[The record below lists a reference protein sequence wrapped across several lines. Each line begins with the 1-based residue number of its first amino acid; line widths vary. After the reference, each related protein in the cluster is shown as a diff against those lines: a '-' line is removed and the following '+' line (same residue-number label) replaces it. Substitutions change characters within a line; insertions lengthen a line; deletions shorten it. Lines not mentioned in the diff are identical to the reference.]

1 MNPMKRDVIVHHVAV
16 ECGSQELA
24 ERFFSLI
31 LGLPKVKS
39 TLLSE
44 EVAEEIFQIRK
55 EVRFDFYE
63 NEGTRFEVFVTD
75 TPVQSGFAHVCIS
88 VGDKNGFVSRCKE
101 QGLAPFFVQKDGKE
115 LLFVRD
121 FTGNLYEV
129 K

>member
-1 MNPMKRDVIVHHVAV
+1 MKHDVIVHHVAV

-24 ERFFSLI
+24 ERFFSLV

-44 EVAEEIFQIRK
+44 ELAEEIFKIHK

-63 NEGTRFEVFVTD
+63 NGATRFEVFVTD
-75 TPVQSGFAHVCIS
+75 EPVQPGFAHVCIS
-88 VGDKNGFVSRCKE
+88 IDDKNGFILRCKE
-101 QGLAPFFVQKDGKE
+101 QGLAPSFVQKDGKE

-121 FTGNLYEV
+121 FTGNLYEI